1 MSDLTSGA
9 PRPGR
14 PGTEAPL
21 FENVGAVAAALDEH
35 SYVSD
40 PGLVM
45 AVFLACRLP
54 RPLLVEGEAGVG
66 KTEIAK
72 VLSAALGTRLIRL
85 QCYEGIDVRQAVY
98 EWNYAKQMLRIH
110 SLQRGSDDDPL
121 DHIFGTDYLIRRPLL
136 QALDATAERAPVLLI
151 DEIDRADEEFEAFLL
166 ELLSDYQIT
175 VPEVGTLKATRPPV
189 VVLTSNRTRE
199 VHDALKRRCIYHW
212 IPYPTILKEAQIVRV
227 RLPGV
232 PERLAWQICSVV
244 QNLRRMDLQ
253 KVPGIAETLDWTAAM
268 MLLGR
273 DEVDLD
279 VARSTLGVVV
289 KMQEDL
295 ERVGA
300 ELPGLVD
307 KVLE

>member
-1 MSDLTSGA
+1 MSEEIPAAAAATPAD
-9 PRPGR
+9 
-14 PGTEAPL
+14 APL
-21 FENVGAVAAALDEH
+21 FANVEAVAAALLEH

-72 VLSAALGTRLIRL
+72 VLAAALGTRLIRL

-110 SLQRGSDDDPL
+110 SLQRDSDDDPL

-136 QALDATAERAPVLLI
+136 QALDATGDRAPVLLI

-175 VPEVGTLKATRPPV
+175 VPEVGTLRAARPPV

-212 IPYPTILKEAQIVRV
+212 IPYPSLLKEAQIVRV
-227 RLPGV
+227 RLPEV
-232 PERLAWQICSVV
+232 PERLAWQVCSVV

-253 KVPGIAETLDWTAAM
+253 KVPGVAETLDWTAAL

-273 DEVDLD
+273 DEVDLE
-279 VARSTLGVVV
+279 VARTTLGVVV
-289 KMQEDL
+289 KMQEDM
-295 ERVGA
+295 ERVDA
-300 ELPGLVD
+300 ELPDLVE
-307 KVLE
+307 KVAE

>member
-1 MSDLTSGA
+1 MSEEIPTGPPGA
-9 PRPGR
+9 PGGDR
-14 PGTEAPL
+14 PL
-21 FENVGAVAAALDEH
+21 FDTTEAVAAALLAN

-72 VLSAALGTRLIRL
+72 VLAAALGTRLIRL

-110 SLQRGSDDDPL
+110 SLQRGVDNDDPL
-121 DHIFGTDYLIRRPLL
+121 EHIFGTEYLIRRPLL

-175 VPEVGTLKATRPPV
+175 VPEIGTLRAVRPPV

-199 VHDALKRRCIYHW
+199 VHDALKRRCLYHW
-212 IPYPTILKEAQIVRV
+212 IPYPSILKEAQIVRV
-227 RLPGV
+227 RLPEV
-232 PERLAWQICSVV
+232 PERLAWQVCSVV

-253 KVPGIAETLDWTAAM
+253 KVPGVAETLDWTAAL
-268 MLLGR
+268 MLLGH
-273 DEVDLD
+273 DDVDLE
-279 VARSTLGVVV
+279 VARTTLGVVV
-289 KMQEDL
+289 KMQEDM
-295 ERVGA
+295 ERVSA
-300 ELPGLVD
+300 ELPALVE

>member
-1 MSDLTSGA
+1 VAGA
-9 PRPGR
+9 
-14 PGTEAPL
+14 L
-21 FENVGAVAAALDEH
+21 LEH

-40 PGLVM
+40 PGLAM

-54 RPLLVEGEAGVG
+54 RPLLVEGEAGGG

-72 VLSAALGTRLIRL
+72 VLAAALGTRLIRL

-110 SLQRGSDDDPL
+110 SLQRGSEDDPF
-121 DHIFGTDYLIRRPLL
+121 DHIFGAEYLIRRPLL
-136 QALDATAERAPVLLI
+136 QALEDTGGPAPVLLI

-175 VPEVGTLKATRPPV
+175 VPEVGTLRAAQPPV

-212 IPYPTILKEAQIVRV
+212 IPYPNLLKEAQIVRV
-227 RLPGV
+227 RLPDV
-232 PERLAWQICSVV
+232 PERLAWQVCSVV
-244 QNLRRMDLQ
+244 QGLRRLDLQ
-253 KVPGIAETLDWTAAM
+253 KVPGVAETLDWTAAL

-273 DEVDLD
+273 DELDLEL
-279 VARSTLGVVV
+279 ARATLGVVV
-289 KMQEDL
+289 KMQEDMD
-295 ERVGA
+295 RVDA
-300 ELPGLVD
+300 ELSDLV
-307 KVLE
+307 ERGAQ